1 MGASLSEKFRG
12 RRGDSGPLFGTDSL
26 NSIAENSEEL
36 WVQQSIQVLIQT
48 KWDES

>member
-36 WVQQSIQVLIQT
+36 WVTTINSSIDSNQVG
-48 KWDES
+48 